1 MSHMPSNQGREKQK
15 EKGKNREMKK
25 QRVTFRKDNCRPWS
39 PKTYTVSLNGEA
51 VARMQQAGRDAWD
64 DNWFAYG
71 TTQTERFNTCGEGM
85 PLEKLKAY
93 LRELFADREVK

>member
-1 MSHMPSNQGREKQK
+1 MPSYQGREKQK

-25 QRVTFRKDNCRPWS
+25 RRVTFRKDASKPRGRD
-39 PKTYTVSLNGEA
+39 TYTVSLNGEA

-71 TTQTERFNTCGEGM
+71 TTQTERFNTCGECM
-85 PLEKLKAY
+85 PLEKLKEY
-93 LRELFADREVK
+93 LRELFADREGK